1 MRQEPH
7 YTHCIS
13 NSSSDHSYKDYG
25 EKIKNLDDVT
35 IESLLLNNY
44 NNQFNTKIIEL
55 LDNKQKRQNNCLRK
69 PISRNNNP
77 KINIKNLIIKKALFL
92 F

>member
-44 NNQFNTKIIEL
+44 NNQFNTNNLRSL
-55 LDNKQKRQNNCLRK
+55 L
-69 PISRNNNP
+69 
-77 KINIKNLIIKKALFL
+77 
-92 F
+92 